1 MKKTYIIPTTQMV
14 AVQQQAII
22 ALSTPYDPNK
32 TVQGNDDI
40 GVKGDRVS
48 RETYNVWNDDW
59 SK

>member
-1 MKKTYIIPTTQMV
+1 MV